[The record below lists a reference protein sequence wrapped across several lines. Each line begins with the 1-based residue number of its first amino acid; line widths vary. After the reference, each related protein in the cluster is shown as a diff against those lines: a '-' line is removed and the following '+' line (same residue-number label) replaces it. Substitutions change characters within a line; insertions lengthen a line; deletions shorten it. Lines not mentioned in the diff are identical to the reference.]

1 MTEES
6 KTPETPPQPE
16 IEVKEEE
23 IVEVP
28 VDIGTFQSSIDTAL
42 RTLDRA
48 AKTLEGTLAYEKFVE
63 QIRAVIDT
71 TKTIR
76 VEVSQL
82 NELDSVLAAAKFT
95 NKSDVDAKIRKRVID
110 ELSKHFKFTKIGE
123 EVVNADELVVLDV
136 NSTKSADG
144 RVSTINA
151 HSTSSEY
158 KYPSPIRT
166 GMGQTSTQPVVSSSS
181 RSLNDA
187 ASREKMRREARAEA
201 MQEAGIPQS
210 AMSIYEKVFEQDTQ
224 VVQMEDNVEVN
235 EDNVSPEEAARI
247 FGSESMDPESAAR
260 IEALKSKTL
269 PKLLKSGPIARGS
282 NKGISR
288 SK

>member
-1 MTEES
+1 MTEEN

-16 IEVKEEE
+16 IEIKEEE

-28 VDIGTFQSSIDTAL
+28 VDIATFQSSIETAL

-48 AKTLEGTLAYEKFVE
+48 AKTLEGAIAYEKFVG
-63 QIRAVIDT
+63 QIKAIIDT
-71 TKTIR
+71 TKNIR

-151 HSTSSEY
+151 RSTSS
-158 KYPSPIRT
+158 
-166 GMGQTSTQPVVSSSS
+166 QPVVEKTGSS
-181 RSLNDA
+181 RSLGEA
-187 ASREKMRREARAEA
+187 ATREKLRREARAEA
-201 MQEAGIPQS
+201 MQEAGVPQNI
-210 AMSIYEKVFEQDTQ
+210 MGIYEKAFEQDTR
-224 VVQMEDNVEVN
+224 VVQMEDDNAEVD
-235 EDNVSPEEAARI
+235 DNVSPEEAAQI
-247 FGSESMDPESAAR
+247 FGNESDPETAAK
-260 IEALKSKTL
+260 IDALKSKTL
-269 PKLLKSGPIARGS
+269 PKVLKSGPVIRGS

>member
-1 MTEES
+1 MTEEN

-28 VDIGTFQSSIDTAL
+28 VDIMTFQSSIETAL

-48 AKTLEGTLAYEKFVE
+48 AKTLEGAIAYEKFVE
-63 QIRAVIDT
+63 QIKAVVDT

-136 NSTKSADG
+136 NSTKSSDG
-144 RVSTINA
+144 RLPTIKVR
-151 HSTSSEY
+151 STS
-158 KYPSPIRT
+158 
-166 GMGQTSTQPVVSSSS
+166 QPVVEKAGSS
-181 RSLNDA
+181 RSLGEA
-187 ASREKMRREARAEA
+187 AAREKLRREARAEA
-201 MQEAGIPQS
+201 MQEAGVPQNI
-210 AMSIYEKVFEQDTQ
+210 MGIYEKAFEQDTQ
-224 VVQMEDNVEVN
+224 VVRMEDDDVEVD
-235 EDNVSPEEAARI
+235 DNVSPEEAAQI
-247 FGSESMDPESAAR
+247 FGNESDPETAAK
-260 IEALKSKTL
+260 IDALKSKTL
-269 PKLLKSGPIARGS
+269 PKVLKSGPIIRGS